1 MSVTDPDISGLAAVD
16 LGSNSFHMLI
26 ARLQGDEPVTVDR
39 LREQVQLAADLD
51 AQHNITP
58 KAWRRSIDCLNRFGQ
73 RLRGEENVRVRAVGT
88 NSLRVAHNAAEF
100 RAEAEAALGHPI
112 EIISGQEEA
121 RLIYLGVAHLLSDDS
136 ASRLVIDIGG
146 GSTECIVGERFEAV
160 ATHSFYM
167 GCVRYTQRF
176 FPDGEITRDRMTNAV
191 LAAQLE
197 LQSHVAEFRGTGWT
211 EAVGAS
217 GTIRAIAAVAVQNGW
232 CEQALTAKAVRCFR
246 KELVTAG
253 HPERVGEISG
263 MKPARAPIIAG
274 GAAIL
279 QACFDSFGIESMNV
293 AHGALKEGV
302 LYDLL
307 GRIQHEDV
315 RVRTIRLFQQRYQV
329 DHAQAVLVEQTALAL
344 LARVTKSWDMD
355 ANQARPC
362 LSWSARLHEVG
373 LAVSY
378 DRHHRHGA
386 YLIENSDMPGF
397 SRDDQQMLAMLIAC
411 HRRRLRP
418 EHLERLRDG
427 GQRTVSLQILVLLRL
442 AVLLNRGRTPGVLPQ
457 LAAKAD
463 ADRLT
468 LLLPSQWLLDHPLAV
483 ADLERE
489 RSVLQEADIDLRVQG
504 V

>member
-1 MSVTDPDISGLAAVD
+1 
-16 LGSNSFHMLI
+16 
-26 ARLQGDEPVTVDR
+26 
-39 LREQVQLAADLD
+39 
-51 AQHNITP
+51 
-58 KAWRRSIDCLNRFGQ
+58 
-73 RLRGEENVRVRAVGT
+73 
-88 NSLRVAHNAAEF
+88 
-100 RAEAEAALGHPI
+100 
-112 EIISGQEEA
+112 
-121 RLIYLGVAHLLSDDS
+121 
-136 ASRLVIDIGG
+136 
-146 GSTECIVGERFEAV
+146 
-160 ATHSFYM
+160 
-167 GCVRYTQRF
+167 
-176 FPDGEITRDRMTNAV
+176 
-191 LAAQLE
+191 
-197 LQSHVAEFRGTGWT
+197 
-211 EAVGAS
+211 
-217 GTIRAIAAVAVQNGW
+217 
-232 CEQALTAKAVRCFR
+232 
-246 KELVTAG
+246 
-253 HPERVGEISG
+253 